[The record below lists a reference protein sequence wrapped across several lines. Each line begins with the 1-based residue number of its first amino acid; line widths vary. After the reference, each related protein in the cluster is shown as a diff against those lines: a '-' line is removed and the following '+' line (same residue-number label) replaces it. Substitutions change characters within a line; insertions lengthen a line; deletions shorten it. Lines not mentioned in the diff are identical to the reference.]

1 MTLIRSML
9 TPFGIVMGADSTLTV
24 EYPFSNGKKI
34 ERHYTNAK
42 KLQKIPHLKAGI
54 SWWGKGIID
63 GMNAD
68 TWLENYIINDH
79 STTLANFAESL
90 RDKLRELGFLVT
102 DDRNLRYGTIGFH
115 LAGFIEYNGKNVP
128 ILYHIHNGKSETC
141 PDIDPHRVN
150 ANLDWT
156 PQKVLAEW
164 KKDHFGGLRNGDFIP
179 YAIVSGYLSQAFAR
193 LNNLKFEGQTTP
205 FLIPYPRD
213 NLDSWA
219 EFIRFEIKMLSEIY
233 ALSNYPKIIGG
244 KIATLTINN
253 NGKYNYEMK

>member
-24 EYPFSNGKKI
+24 EYPFPNGEKI
-34 ERHYTNAK
+34 GRHYTNAK
-42 KLQKIPHLKAGI
+42 KLQKIPQLHAGI

-68 TWLENYIINDH
+68 TWLENYIKNDR

-90 RDKLRELGFLVT
+90 RDKLRELGFRVT
-102 DDRNLRYGTIGFH
+102 DNRHLRYGTIGFH
-115 LAGFIEYNGKNVP
+115 LAGFTEYNGKNVP
-128 ILYHIHNGKSETC
+128 ILYHIHNGESEVYK
-141 PDIDPHRVN
+141 DIDPHLVN

-156 PQKVLAEW
+156 PQKVLEEFG
-164 KKDHFGGLRNGDFIP
+164 KGHFGGLRNGDFIP
-179 YAIVSGYLSQAFAR
+179 YAIVSGYLYQAFVK
-193 LNNLKFEGQTTP
+193 LNNVIFEGQTAP

-213 NLDSWA
+213 NLDKWT
-219 EFIRFEIKMLSEIY
+219 EFVRFEIKMVSEIY

-244 KIATLTINN
+244 QIATLTIDNDGN
-253 NGKYNYEMK
+253 YKYEMK